1 MTGPADVV
9 ILTYKPDRGLIDIL
23 FRLEEQTVTPGK
35 IILINTERAY
45 MDELMS
51 RDKRLEAF
59 DNIEIHHISKEEFDH
74 GGTRKKAALYSDA
87 AFLIYMTQDAYPADS
102 MLVESL
108 LKPFEDDDSIAV
120 SYARQLPR
128 EGASPIE
135 AYNRIFNYPDGDI
148 KKTKADV
155 KRLGIKTY
163 FCSDVCA
170 CYRRNIYDKL
180 GGHIEHTVFNEDM
193 IYAHGAVE
201 NGYSIYYA
209 SSAMVVHSHDYTV
222 AEQYRRNVDLGRSQ
236 AEHPEIFDQVP
247 SEGEGKKLVKGC
259 VSYLIK
265 NGYWYLI
272 PRFIMLCA
280 GRYLGYRKGK
290 KAGRRT

>member
-1 MTGPADVV
+1 MTGSADVV

-170 CYRRNIYDKL
+170 CYRRDIYDKL

>member
-23 FRLEEQTVTPGK
+23 FRLEEQTDTPGK

-59 DNIEIHHISKEEFDH
+59 DNIEIHHISKKEFDH

-170 CYRRNIYDKL
+170 CYRRDIYDKL

>member
-1 MTGPADVV
+1 
-9 ILTYKPDRGLIDIL
+9 
-23 FRLEEQTVTPGK
+23 
-35 IILINTERAY
+35 
-45 MDELMS
+45 
-51 RDKRLEAF
+51 
-59 DNIEIHHISKEEFDH
+59 
-74 GGTRKKAALYSDA
+74 
-87 AFLIYMTQDAYPADS
+87 
-102 MLVESL
+102 
-108 LKPFEDDDSIAV
+108 
-120 SYARQLPR
+120 
-128 EGASPIE
+128 
-135 AYNRIFNYPDGDI
+135 
-148 KKTKADV
+148 
-155 KRLGIKTY
+155 
-163 FCSDVCA
+163 
-170 CYRRNIYDKL
+170 
-180 GGHIEHTVFNEDM
+180 M

>member
-170 CYRRNIYDKL
+170 CYRRDIYDKL

-290 KAGRRT
+290 KAGRRA

>member
-1 MTGPADVV
+1 M

-170 CYRRNIYDKL
+170 CYRRDIYDKL

-201 NGYSIYYA
+201 NGYGIYYA

>member
-170 CYRRNIYDKL
+170 CYRRDIYDKL